1 MNFVPFLVAVG
12 FELPIIFKNGSKFI
26 VILVF
31 ISKTWVLV
39 VMHQIFAIQE
49 RYHKYLCLKRAHKD
63 EEKDPCVWKWIYTS
77 MG

>member
-31 ISKTWVLV
+31 ISKT
-39 VMHQIFAIQE
+39 
-49 RYHKYLCLKRAHKD
+49 
-63 EEKDPCVWKWIYTS
+63 
-77 MG
+77 